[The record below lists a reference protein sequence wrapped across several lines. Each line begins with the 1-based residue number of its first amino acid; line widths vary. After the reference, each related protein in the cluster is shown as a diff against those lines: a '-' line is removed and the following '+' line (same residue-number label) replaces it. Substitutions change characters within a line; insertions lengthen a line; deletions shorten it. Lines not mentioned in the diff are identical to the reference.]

1 MNTSEQINELSAALS
16 VAQGGLKD
24 AAKDREGYGYKY
36 ADLASI
42 LKIARPI
49 LAQHGLA
56 VVQEAGTDDNGM
68 ISVVTRVMHS
78 SGQWLECAPLKMPVE
93 PKKGLSQAQAAGS
106 VVTYARRYALAALL
120 GITQDDDDGAG
131 AAHEPVATLSGDQ
144 QASIHDLAEA
154 NGVDVA
160 RICAAYKAATLAD
173 IPASRYA
180 QIVARIKQSQAKQ

>member
-24 AAKDREGYGYKY
+24 AAKDREAYNYKY

-68 ISVVTRVMHS
+68 ISVVTRIVHS

-131 AAHEPVATLSGDQ
+131 ATHEPVATLSAEH